1 MISDENK
8 NKLLEELRKTYLV
21 TNACN
26 KTGISRS
33 TFYRWCKEDLEFKTE
48 AENAKL
54 EGLDLMND
62 AGESV
67 LIHGIKN
74 KDRKSAEYFLAHNH
88 PKYMIKT
95 FHDRHEK
102 ESKLRLHGPIYSI
115 LEMMGAIKL
124 WHKLFGDRP
133 FPSESEIEAM
143 EEPFTPPSDS

>member
-1 MISDENK
+1 MISDESK

-33 TFYRWCKEDLEFKTE
+33 TFYRWCKEDPEFKVE
-48 AENAKL
+48 VSNAKL

-74 KDRKSAEYFLAHNH
+74 KDRKAAEYFLAHNH

-95 FHDRHEK
+95 FHERYDK
-102 ESKLRLHGPIYSI
+102 EVKSRIGGPVYSI
-115 LEMMGAIKL
+115 LEMMGAVKL
-124 WHKLFGDRP
+124 WHKLFGNKP
-133 FPSESEIEAM
+133 FPSISEIEQM
-143 EEPFTPPSDS
+143 KNDEWP